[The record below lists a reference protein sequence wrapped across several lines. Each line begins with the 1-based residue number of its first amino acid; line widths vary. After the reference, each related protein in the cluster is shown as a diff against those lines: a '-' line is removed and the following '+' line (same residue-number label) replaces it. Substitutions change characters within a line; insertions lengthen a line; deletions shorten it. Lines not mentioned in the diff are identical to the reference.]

1 MITRGRTEHLAWVRS
16 GDAVDTVFLHGFSD
30 NADVWLPWFDL
41 FPDRGSLAIDSR
53 GHGQSGLPEDEG
65 GASANAA
72 DVALVLGAQQIPAAG
87 VVLIGHSMGA
97 VTAAAT
103 AEKYPELVRAV
114 VLEDSPFPTPP
125 VPGLSERSVPEWFTA
140 ERERSLEERIAFTRG
155 RNPAWAD
162 DEIEPQARSTG
173 ELDARMFELPVEAPV
188 ATSERL
194 TRITCPVLLVHGD
207 VARGSTTSPDQ
218 AETMRAAAAGELT
231 IAHIAEAGHNIRRDQ
246 RAAYLAAVNGFLHSL

>member
-16 GDAVDTVFLHGFSD
+16 RDDVDTVFLHGFSD

-41 FPDRGSLAIDSR
+41 FPERGCLAIDSR
-53 GHGQSGLPEDEG
+53 GHGQSGLPESEG

-72 DVALVLGAQQIPAAG
+72 DVALVLGAQEIPAAG

-103 AEKYPELVRAV
+103 AGLYPSLVRAV
-114 VLEDSPFPTPP
+114 VLEDPPFPTPP
-125 VPGLSERSVPEWFTA
+125 VPDPSNRSAPEWFVA
-140 ERERSLEERIAFTRG
+140 ERARSVEERIERARAN
-155 RNPAWAD
+155 NPAWAD

-173 ELDARMFELPVEAPV
+173 ELDPRMFELPVEAPV

-194 TRITCPVLLVHGD
+194 PRVTCPVLLIHGD
-207 VARGSTTSPDQ
+207 VARSSTTSPEQ
-218 AETMRAAAAGELT
+218 AEAMKSAAGGELT
-231 IAHIAEAGHNIRRDQ
+231 IAHIPDAGHNIRRDQ
-246 RAAYLAAVNGFLHSL
+246 RTAYLQTVTAYLDGL